1 MQDAVHPQHPI
12 LTLSLNP
19 LKNALQDTA
28 EKNLQLLVRLSAPQ
42 TQNLKRTPL
51 SLAIVIDR
59 SGSMGTDNMMAALDC
74 TRDLV
79 NRLHDED
86 EVSVVS
92 YDTQVEVE
100 MELMSAREAKHHIVS
115 SLAHIHA
122 RGGTDLHSG
131 WLKGVE
137 MLAHRSNGNRMCR
150 VVLLSDGQANN
161 GETNVDTISSQVARM
176 AAAGITTSTVGIG
189 VGFNEMLMTSMAI
202 AGQGTAMY
210 GDSAQDLAEPFDA
223 EIGLLSGLAWRE
235 VTLSINS
242 KTHKWNM
249 HNDYA
254 RIRGSISPTWRM
266 PSIAANSEAWMAL
279 SVPMDSAIRA
289 QERHPKGYALELTI
303 KAKDDNG
310 IEHTFHAYLPRLPV
324 LTASEYNALPT
335 DEMVYR
341 RFTEVESADLQR
353 AARKAVQRRDWAQVQ
368 EMLDD
373 IERRAFDN
381 PWLQSTVQMLKV
393 LLSNR
398 DHGRM
403 EKELMYASYSMKSR
417 LSEIDEMSFNSN
429 SEEVSKAAFLRRKS
443 YQGRRSTP

>member
-1 MQDAVHPQHPI
+1 MV
-12 LTLSLNP
+12 
-19 LKNALQDTA
+19 
-28 EKNLQLLVRLSAPQ
+28 
-42 TQNLKRTPL
+42 
-51 SLAIVIDR
+51 
-59 SGSMGTDNMMAALDC
+59 AALDC

-100 MELMSAREAKHHIVS
+100 MELMSAREAKRHIVS

-150 VVLLSDGQANN
+150 VVLLSDGQANH

-242 KTHKWNM
+242 KTHKWAM
-249 HNDYA
+249 HNDYT

-279 SVPMDSAIRA
+279 SVPMDSAVRA
-289 QERHPKGYALELTI
+289 QERHPKAYALELTI
-303 KAKDDNG
+303 KAKDDKG

-324 LTASEYNALPT
+324 LSANEYNALPS

-368 EMLDD
+368 DMLDD

-417 LSEIDEMSFNSN
+417 LSEIDEVSFNSN
-429 SEEVSKAAFLRRKS
+429 MEEVSKAAFLRRKS

>member
-100 MELMSAREAKHHIVS
+100 MELISAREAKHHIVS

-242 KTHKWNM
+242 KTRKWNM

-279 SVPMDSAIRA
+279 SVPMDSAVRA

>member
-150 VVLLSDGQANN
+150 VVLLSDGQANH

-223 EIGLLSGLAWRE
+223 EIGLLSGLTWRE

-279 SVPMDSAIRA
+279 SVPMDSAVRA

>member
-150 VVLLSDGQANN
+150 VVLLSDGQANH

-189 VGFNEMLMTSMAI
+189 VGFNEMLMTSMVI

-279 SVPMDSAIRA
+279 SVPMDSAVRA

>member
-150 VVLLSDGQANN
+150 VVLLSDGQANH

-242 KTHKWNM
+242 KTRKWNM

-279 SVPMDSAIRA
+279 SVPMDSAVRA

-324 LTASEYNALPT
+324 LIASEYNALLI

>member
-150 VVLLSDGQANN
+150 VVLLSDGQANH

-279 SVPMDSAIRA
+279 SVPMDSAVRA

-324 LTASEYNALPT
+324 LTASEFNALPT

>member
-150 VVLLSDGQANN
+150 VVLLSDGQANH

-279 SVPMDSAIRA
+279 SVPMDSAVRA

-303 KAKDDNG
+303 KAKGDNG

>member
-1 MQDAVHPQHPI
+1 MQDAVQPQHPI

-150 VVLLSDGQANN
+150 VVLLSDGQANH

-279 SVPMDSAIRA
+279 SVPMDSAVRA

-303 KAKDDNG
+303 QAKDDNG

>member
-12 LTLSLNP
+12 LTLSLNS
-19 LKNALQDTA
+19 LKNALQNTA

-122 RGGTDLHSG
+122 RGSTDLHSG

-150 VVLLSDGQANN
+150 VVLLSDGQANH

-279 SVPMDSAIRA
+279 SVPMDSAVRA

>member
-51 SLAIVIDR
+51 SLAIIIDR

-122 RGGTDLHSG
+122 RGSTDLHSG

-137 MLAHRSNGNRMCR
+137 MLAHRSNNNRMCR
-150 VVLLSDGQANN
+150 VVLLSDGQANH

-266 PSIAANSEAWMAL
+266 PSIATNSEAWMAL

>member
-150 VVLLSDGQANN
+150 VVLLSDGQANH

-242 KTHKWNM
+242 KTHKWNI

-279 SVPMDSAIRA
+279 SVPMDSAVRA

>member
-150 VVLLSDGQANN
+150 VVLLSDGQANH

-242 KTHKWNM
+242 KTRKWNM

-279 SVPMDSAIRA
+279 SVPMDSAVRA

>member
-51 SLAIVIDR
+51 SLAIIIDR

-150 VVLLSDGQANN
+150 VVLLSDGQANH

-279 SVPMDSAIRA
+279 SVPMDSAVRA

-324 LTASEYNALPT
+324 LLASEYNALLI

>member
-100 MELMSAREAKHHIVS
+100 MELMSASEAKHHIVS

-150 VVLLSDGQANN
+150 VVLLSDGQANH

-242 KTHKWNM
+242 KTHKWTM

-254 RIRGSISPTWRM
+254 RSRGSISPTWRL

-279 SVPMDSAIRA
+279 SVPMDSAVRA

-324 LTASEYNALPT
+324 LLASEYNALLI

-368 EMLDD
+368 EMLND

>member
-59 SGSMGTDNMMAALDC
+59 SGSMGTDNMVAALDC

-100 MELMSAREAKHHIVS
+100 MELMSAREAKQYIVS

-150 VVLLSDGQANN
+150 VVLLSDGQANH

>member
-51 SLAIVIDR
+51 SLAIIIDR

-122 RGGTDLHSG
+122 RGSTDLHSG

-137 MLAHRSNGNRMCR
+137 MLAHRSNNNRMCR
-150 VVLLSDGQANN
+150 VVLLSDGQANH

-242 KTHKWNM
+242 KTHKWTM

-310 IEHTFHAYLPRLPV
+310 IEHTFQAYLPRLPV

>member
-19 LKNALQDTA
+19 LKNALQDSA

-122 RGGTDLHSG
+122 RGSTDLHSG

-150 VVLLSDGQANN
+150 VVLLSDGQANH

>member
-12 LTLSLNP
+12 LILSLNP
-19 LKNALQDTA
+19 LKNALQDTV

-100 MELMSAREAKHHIVS
+100 MKLMPAREAKHHIVS

-150 VVLLSDGQANN
+150 VVLLSDGQANH

-223 EIGLLSGLAWRE
+223 ELGLLSGLAWRE

-242 KTHKWNM
+242 KTHKWTM

-279 SVPMDSAIRA
+279 SVPMDSAVRA

-335 DEMVYR
+335 DELVYR

-429 SEEVSKAAFLRRKS
+429 SEEVSKEAFLRRKS

>member
-1 MQDAVHPQHPI
+1 MQDAVQPQHPI

-150 VVLLSDGQANN
+150 VVLLSDGQANH

-279 SVPMDSAIRA
+279 SAPMDSAVRA

-324 LTASEYNALPT
+324 LTASEYIALPT

>member
-51 SLAIVIDR
+51 SLVIVIDR

-150 VVLLSDGQANN
+150 VVLLSDSQANH

-279 SVPMDSAIRA
+279 SVPMDSAVRA

-310 IEHTFHAYLPRLPV
+310 IEHTFHAYLPRLPL

>member
-12 LTLSLNP
+12 LTLSLNL

-100 MELMSAREAKHHIVS
+100 MELMSAREAKRHIVS

-122 RGGTDLHSG
+122 RGSTDLHSG

-150 VVLLSDGQANN
+150 VVLLSDGQANH

-242 KTHKWNM
+242 KTHKWTM

-353 AARKAVQRRDWAQVQ
+353 AARKAVQQRDWAQVQ
-368 EMLDD
+368 DMLDD

>member
-59 SGSMGTDNMMAALDC
+59 SGSMGTDNMVAALDC

-100 MELMSAREAKHHIVS
+100 MELMSAREAKHHIGS

-122 RGGTDLHSG
+122 RGSTDLHSG

-150 VVLLSDGQANN
+150 VVLLSDGQANH

-242 KTHKWNM
+242 KTRKWNM

-266 PSIAANSEAWMAL
+266 PSIATNSEAWMAL

>member
-100 MELMSAREAKHHIVS
+100 MELMSAREAKRHIVS

-122 RGGTDLHSG
+122 RGSTDLHSG

-150 VVLLSDGQANN
+150 VVLLSDGQANH

-242 KTHKWNM
+242 KTHKWTM

-335 DEMVYR
+335 NEMVYR

-353 AARKAVQRRDWAQVQ
+353 AARKAVQQRDWAQVQ
-368 EMLDD
+368 DMLDD

>member
-150 VVLLSDGQANN
+150 VMLLSDGQANH

-279 SVPMDSAIRA
+279 SVPMDSAVRA

>member
-59 SGSMGTDNMMAALDC
+59 SGSMGTDNMVAALDC
-74 TRDLV
+74 TRGLV

-100 MELMSAREAKHHIVS
+100 MALMSAREAKQYIVS

-150 VVLLSDGQANN
+150 VVLLSDGQANH

-279 SVPMDSAIRA
+279 SVPMDSAVRA

-324 LTASEYNALPT
+324 LTASEYIALPT

-368 EMLDD
+368 EMLND

>member
-51 SLAIVIDR
+51 SLAIIIDR

-122 RGGTDLHSG
+122 RGSTDLHSG

-137 MLAHRSNGNRMCR
+137 MLAHRSNNNRMCR
-150 VVLLSDGQANN
+150 VVLLSDGQANH

-242 KTHKWNM
+242 KTRKWNM

-254 RIRGSISPTWRM
+254 RIRDSISPTWRM
-266 PSIAANSEAWMAL
+266 PSIATNSEAWMAL

>member
-1 MQDAVHPQHPI
+1 MLLMGDEVRRSQGGNNNTWCQNNPLGWMHWNPDADDRALMVFLKRLISLRQ
-12 LTLSLNP
+12 TLAPLLNP
-19 LKNALQDTA
+19 ENPLA
-28 EKNLQLLVRLSAPQ
+28 RAPP
-42 TQNLKRTPL
+42 NGP
-51 SLAIVIDR
+51 
-59 SGSMGTDNMMAALDC
+59 
-74 TRDLV
+74 RD
-79 NRLHDED
+79 
-86 EVSVVS
+86 
-92 YDTQVEVE
+92 
-100 MELMSAREAKHHIVS
+100 
-115 SLAHIHA
+115 
-122 RGGTDLHSG
+122 
-131 WLKGVE
+131 
-137 MLAHRSNGNRMCR
+137 
-150 VVLLSDGQANN
+150 
-161 GETNVDTISSQVARM
+161 
-176 AAAGITTSTVGIG
+176 
-189 VGFNEMLMTSMAI
+189 
-202 AGQGTAMY
+202 
-210 GDSAQDLAEPFDA
+210 
-223 EIGLLSGLAWRE
+223 SGLAWRE

-279 SVPMDSAIRA
+279 SVPMDSAVRA

-403 EKELMYASYSMKSR
+403 EKELMFASYSMKFS
-417 LSEIDEMSFNSN
+417 LS
-429 SEEVSKAAFLRRKS
+429 
-443 YQGRRSTP
+443 

>member
-19 LKNALQDTA
+19 LKNALQDSA

-150 VVLLSDGQANN
+150 VVLLSDGQANH

-279 SVPMDSAIRA
+279 SVPMDSAVRA

-393 LLSNR
+393 LLSYR